1 MSISLPWHLDG
12 DNAPHT
18 LLQSSQMTQI
28 VHKLTERMIE
38 MARPT
43 KPERQLKKHFITIRF
58 DDTQYS
64 ILCMNATRAGISKTD
79 YIRRQATTG
88 KVSVYYNLGSD
99 ISQVQEITRELSA
112 IGSNLNQIARYFNSG
127 GMQTQAIRQDI
138 NECITAILSMR
149 DAVVEMVGGQN
160 GNNKAHRK

>member
-1 MSISLPWHLDG
+1 
-12 DNAPHT
+12 
-18 LLQSSQMTQI
+18 
-28 VHKLTERMIE
+28 

-43 KPERQLKKHFITIRF
+43 KSERQLKKHFITIRF

-88 KVSVYYNLGSD
+88 KVNIMYNLGTD
-99 ISQVQEITRELSA
+99 LSQVQDVTRELSA
-112 IGSNLNQIARYFNSG
+112 IGNNLNQIARYFNSG

-138 NECITAILSMR
+138 NECIAAILTMR
-149 DAVVEMVGGQN
+149 DAVVEMVGGRN
-160 GNNKAHRK
+160 GNNKTHRKQEQ